1 MGSTGQNTY
10 SGARS
15 IVRGGTIALGAA
27 ALVVVGAV
35 SAGAH
40 VTISSDTDEA
50 GAYALLTVSV
60 PHGCDGSATTSVAI
74 QIPEEITSVTP
85 TRNALYEV
93 EAVSEELDTPIT
105 DSHGNEVTERVAEIV
120 YTTDSPLPDAERD
133 AFELSLRLPEEA
145 AGTTLYFP
153 VVQTCEEGE
162 APWVEIPAEG
172 QDGESLDHPAPSI
185 SIVEAGAVA
194 EAEPEAAADT
204 TVSQDA
210 SAGDQ
215 SSVSDATD
223 ESSQT
228 PLVITSLVVG
238 ALGLLVGLVA
248 LVRGRKRS

>member
-1 MGSTGQNTY
+1 MGSTGHDTC
-10 SGARS
+10 SAARP

-27 ALVVVGAV
+27 ALVLVGSV

-93 EAVSEELDTPIT
+93 EAVSEELESPSA
-105 DSHGNEVTERVAEIV
+105 DSHGAEVTERISEIV
-120 YTTDSPLPDAERD
+120 YTTDSPLPDGVRD
-133 AFELSLRLPEEA
+133 AFELSVRLPEEA

-162 APWVEIPAEG
+162 APWVEIPADG
-172 QDGESLDHPAPSI
+172 QDADSLDNPAPSI
-185 SIVEAGAVA
+185 GVVAA
-194 EAEPEAAADT
+194 EAQVGSGEDAATDTSDAEP
-204 TVSQDA
+204 SDA
-210 SAGDQ
+210 SGDTST
-215 SSVSDATD
+215 SSDG
-223 ESSQT
+223 SQA

-238 ALGLLVGLVA
+238 ALGLVVGLVA
-248 LVRGRKRS
+248 LVRGRRRS

>member
-1 MGSTGQNTY
+1 MGPTGHH
-10 SGARS
+10 SRS
-15 IVRGGTIALGAA
+15 VTRPIVRGGTIALGAA
-27 ALVVVGAV
+27 ALVLAGAA
-35 SAGAH
+35 SASAH

-120 YTTDSPLPDAERD
+120 YSTDSPLPDGERD

-162 APWVEIPAEG
+162 APWVEIPADG
-172 QDGESLDHPAPSI
+172 QDADSLDSPAPSI
-185 SIVEAGAVA
+185 DVVAA
-194 EAEPEAAADT
+194 EAPDGSGEDAPTDTSDAEPN
-204 TVSQDA
+204 DA
-210 SAGDQ
+210 SDEAPA
-215 SSVSDATD
+215 SSDG
-223 ESSQT
+223 SQT

-238 ALGLLVGLVA
+238 ALGLVVGLVV
-248 LVRGRKRS
+248 LVRGRRRS